1 MLASREMVDLVSELN
16 KACDLYYNTD
26 TTLMSDSE
34 YDMKYKKLENLEE
47 KEGIQLPNSPTKRV
61 GYEVKS
67 KLDKV
72 NHEIPLKSL
81 DKINNNVD
89 KLKEW
94 LGEEEGFMPLK
105 LDGLT
110 VKLSYVDGELVQG
123 STRGNGKVGEDIT
136 HSVKCFKNVP
146 MRLSEPLTIDVVGE
160 GVIKFGSFNFI
171 NSKLGEEEQYKH
183 PRNLVAGSIRSL
195 DSRVVASRDVRFFA
209 FDCITSDLGC
219 TTQSGKLEYLNK
231 LGFDVAIGEVVIKDN
246 IEDAINNLKAAS
258 EKGGFP
264 IDGLVCTFN
273 DLEVRGSKGETSKFP
288 KHSIAY
294 KFADE
299 VEETMLRDIEW
310 SIGKTGALTPV
321 AIFKAVELDGTSVSR
336 ASVHNVSVLWNLEL
350 GLGDRITVKK
360 ANQIIP
366 QIVENLDR
374 SDCIDIPKEC
384 PYCNAKTELVKDKDA
399 VILKCTNGV
408 LECKGQLVEM
418 LSHYVSRE
426 GMNIVG
432 LSTKNIEKY
441 VEAGILKDKVDIHKI
456 LTDEAKKDV
465 ILDLGGITLKGFDKL
480 CDSIEKASKGV
491 KLSNFL
497 VALGIDGVGKS
508 LAEDLE
514 ANFKTIDKLRN
525 VTLED
530 LVAMEGVSD
539 ITANKIVSYFATNSD
554 VLDELLKY
562 IEFKEVVAVE
572 VGTKFKGL
580 TFVVTGK
587 VNKFKNR
594 DELKAYIKNQGGK
607 VTSSISEKTSYLVS
621 NEASNSSKSVNAKK
635 LGVPV
640 ITEEELLNM

>member
-1 MLASREMVDLVSELN
+1 MLVSKEMQDLVAELN
-16 KACDLYYNTD
+16 KACDMYYNTD
-26 TTLMSDSE
+26 KVLMSDVE
-34 YDMKYKKLENLEE
+34 YDAKYRRLESLE
-47 KEGIQLPNSPTKRV
+47 KEEGVQLPNSPTKRV

-72 NHEIPLKSL
+72 THEIPLKSL

-94 LGEEEGFMPLK
+94 LGDEEGYMPLK

-110 VKLSYVDGELVQG
+110 VKLRYVNGELVQG
-123 STRGNGKVGEDIT
+123 STRGNGKIGEDIT

-146 MRLSEPLTIDVVGE
+146 LILSEPLTIDVIGE
-160 GVIKFGSFNFI
+160 GLIKFGSFNHI
-171 NSKLGEEEQYKH
+171 NSKLSEEEQYKH
-183 PRNLVAGSIRSL
+183 PRNLVAGTIRSL
-195 DSRVVASRDVRFFA
+195 DSSVVAQRDVRFFA
-209 FDCITSDLGC
+209 FDCITDNLGC
-219 TTQSGKLEYLNK
+219 TTQKDKMGNLTK
-231 LGFDVAIGEVVIKDN
+231 LGFDVAIGEVVTKDTLSES
-246 IEDAINNLKAAS
+246 IERLQNKAKV
-258 EKGGFP
+258 EGFP

-288 KHSIAY
+288 KHSMAF

-299 VEETMLRDIEW
+299 VAETMLKDIEW
-310 SIGKTGALTPV
+310 SIGKSGALTPV
-321 AIFKAVELDGTSVSR
+321 AIFKPVELDGTSVSR
-336 ASVHNVSVLWNLEL
+336 ASVHNVSVLWDLEL
-350 GLGDRITVKK
+350 GLGDTITVKK

-366 QIVENLDR
+366 QIVDNLDR
-374 SDCIDIPKEC
+374 SDCVDIPKEC

-399 VILKCTNGV
+399 VVLKCTNEV
-408 LECKGQLVEM
+408 LSCKGQLVEM

-426 GMNIVG
+426 GLNIVG

-441 VEAGILKDKVDIHKI
+441 VEANVLKDKVDIHKI
-456 LTDEAKKDV
+456 LIDEAKRDV
-465 ILDLGGITLKGFDKL
+465 IFDLGGITLKGMDKL
-480 CDSIEKASKGV
+480 CASIEKASKGV

-514 ANFKTIDKLRN
+514 VNFKTIDKLR
-525 VTLED
+525 VASVDD

-539 ITANKIVSYFATNSD
+539 ITANKIVSYFDVNKE
-554 VLDELLKY
+554 VLDELLEH
-562 IEFKEVVAVE
+562 IEFAEVIDIE

-607 VTSSISEKTSYLVS
+607 VTNSISEKTNYLVS
-621 NEASNSSKSVNAKK
+621 NESSNSSKSVNAKK

-640 ITEEELLNM
+640 ITEEDLLNM